1 MAVGGRG
8 RRCGCCRMADRRPWR
23 RCSRWCRRCRSGRAG
38 AGRPWRTCWPACR
51 PRGRSTRSRLG
62 TRRPPM
68 PPVLED
74 VIVYGRRFQLTIDGP
89 DAMRR
94 FSAVMIEVATGR
106 VLTRTPVRGRSAADA
121 RDRAL
126 AARLAPGAA
135 VDLTEDAQMLHAGVS
150 GAWELSVPLVVA
162 RDDVTDPEADP

>member
-1 MAVGGRG
+1 
-8 RRCGCCRMADRRPWR
+8 
-23 RCSRWCRRCRSGRAG
+23 
-38 AGRPWRTCWPACR
+38 
-51 PRGRSTRSRLG
+51 
-62 TRRPPM
+62 M

-106 VLTRTPVRGRSAADA
+106 VLTRTPVRGRSTADA

-126 AARLAPGAA
+126 EVMHNLLGIERFHEQVRAVAARLAPGAA

-162 RDDVTDPEADP
+162 RDDVTDPDADPQVLRERIEAHFRAHLRRVNA

>member
-1 MAVGGRG
+1 
-8 RRCGCCRMADRRPWR
+8 
-23 RCSRWCRRCRSGRAG
+23 
-38 AGRPWRTCWPACR
+38 
-51 PRGRSTRSRLG
+51 
-62 TRRPPM
+62 M

-106 VLTRTPVRGRSAADA
+106 VLTRTPVRGRSTADA

-126 AARLAPGAA
+126 EVMHNLLGIERFHEQVRAVAARLAPGAA

-162 RDDVTDPEADP
+162 RDDVTDPEADPQVLRERIEAHFRAHLRRVNA

>member
-1 MAVGGRG
+1 
-8 RRCGCCRMADRRPWR
+8 
-23 RCSRWCRRCRSGRAG
+23 
-38 AGRPWRTCWPACR
+38 
-51 PRGRSTRSRLG
+51 
-62 TRRPPM
+62 M

-126 AARLAPGAA
+126 EVMHNLLGIERFHEQVRAVAARLAPGAA

-150 GAWELSVPLVVA
+150 GAWELSVPLVVT
-162 RDDVTDPEADP
+162 RDDVTDPDADPQVLRERIEAHFRAHLRRVNA

>member
-1 MAVGGRG
+1 
-8 RRCGCCRMADRRPWR
+8 
-23 RCSRWCRRCRSGRAG
+23 
-38 AGRPWRTCWPACR
+38 
-51 PRGRSTRSRLG
+51 
-62 TRRPPM
+62 M

-126 AARLAPGAA
+126 EVMHNLLGIERFHEQVRAVAARLAPGAA

-162 RDDVTDPEADP
+162 RDDVTDPDADPQVLRERIDAHFRAHLRRVNA